1 MDLYVKILLLWNFLW
16 VFIFGI
22 AIYKIMNAP
31 KVIIDNEIYLVPK
44 RDRLS
49 VLIALI
55 SSQSSLY
62 SNLEE
67 EYELKEIV

>member
-1 MDLYVKILLLWNFLW
+1 MDLYVKILLGWNVLW
-16 VFIFGI
+16 VCIFGL

-31 KVIIDNEIYLVPK
+31 QVIIDNEIYLLPK